1 MAEHL
6 LIVEDEDELRDKLQR
21 VFIDEGYSVDAVA
34 DGEAAIKLYDEG
46 LYDAVITDI
55 ILPGI
60 DGIELLRRIKERS
73 HEQSVIVMTAFASLD
88 TAVKALKAGAFD
100 YLIKPLMHE
109 EIKQSVRNALREKS
123 LRTENVILKKE
134 IERRYDFGKIVGESP
149 EIQTLIDDVKKI
161 SDSRSNVLLLGETGT
176 GKELFARAVHY
187 NSSRKDKPFIPINC
201 SAIPENLLESE
212 FFGYAKGAFTG
223 ATSPKRGLLE
233 AADQGTVFLDE
244 IGDLPISLQSKLLRV
259 LDDRE
264 IRPLG
269 SIHARRV
276 DLRIVAATNRDL
288 GREVKDN
295 RFREDLYYRIAVVTL
310 KLPTLR
316 ERTGDV
322 RTLALHFLQKCSAEV
337 GKQVASIDDAAM
349 RLLMSYAWP
358 GNIRELQ
365 NIIERAVLLADGKTI
380 SPAHIPEELRA
391 VEKHGHFDG
400 SRLLSIEAYTK
411 DFIVRHQPRHNE
423 QQIADMLGITRKA
436 LWEKRKK
443 WCLKRA

>member
-21 VFIDEGYSVDAVA
+21 VFADEGYSVDTVA
-34 DGEAAIKLYDEG
+34 DGETAIRLYDEG

-60 DGIELLRRIKERS
+60 DGIELLRRIKERN

-134 IERRYDFGKIVGESP
+134 IERRYDFGKIIGESP
-149 EIQTLIDDVKKI
+149 EIRILLDDVKKI

-233 AADQGTVFLDE
+233 AADHGTVFLDE

-269 SIHARRV
+269 SVHARRV

-288 GREVKDN
+288 GREIKDN

-310 KLPTLR
+310 RLPALR

-322 RTLALHFLQKCSAEV
+322 QTLALHFLQRCSVEV

-380 SPAHIPEELRA
+380 SSAHLPEELRA
-391 VEKHGHFDG
+391 AEKQDHSGG
-400 SRLLSIEAYTK
+400 VRPLSIEEYTK
-411 DFIVRHQPRHNE
+411 DFIVLHQPRHNE

-443 WCLKRA
+443 WGLKRQ

>member
-6 LIVEDEDELRDKLQR
+6 LIVEDEDELRDRLQR
-21 VFIDEGYSVDAVA
+21 IFTDEGYSVDAVG
-34 DGEAAIKLYDEG
+34 DGESAIRLYDEG
-46 LYDAVITDI
+46 LYDVVITDI

-73 HEQSVIVMTAFASLD
+73 HEQCVIIMTAFASLD
-88 TAVKALKAGAFD
+88 TSVKALKAGAYD
-100 YLIKPLMHE
+100 YLIKPLMYE

-123 LRTENVILKKE
+123 LCTENVILKKE
-134 IERRYDFGKIVGESP
+134 IERRYDFGKVIGESP
-149 EIQTLIDDVKKI
+149 EIQALIDDVRKI

-176 GKELFARAVHY
+176 GKELFARAIHY

-212 FFGYAKGAFTG
+212 LFGYAKGAFTG

-233 AADQGTVFLDE
+233 AADHGTVFLDE
-244 IGDLPISLQSKLLRV
+244 IGDLPVSLQSKLLRV
-259 LDDRE
+259 LDDHE

-269 SIHARRV
+269 SIHGRKV

-288 GREVKDN
+288 GQEIRLS

-310 KLPTLR
+310 RLPALR

-322 RTLALHFLQKCSAEV
+322 QTLALHFVKKYSAEV

-349 RLLMSYAWP
+349 LLLMSYAWP

-365 NIIERAVLLADGKTI
+365 NIIERGVLLSGDRTI
-380 SPAHIPEELRA
+380 SPSHLPEELRTA
-391 VEKHGHFDG
+391 EKHEHFDG
-400 SRLLSIEAYTK
+400 ARVLSIEEYTK
-411 DFIVRHQPRHNE
+411 TFILRHQPRHNE

-443 WCLKRA
+443 WGLKRD